1 MGLTIHMQGNQIAA
15 GVNDQGNVEIAAID
29 MNTGMTVIVEVH
41 SLVWKETLTKLGRLS
56 GVGIYKAGRIGI
68 VGGTDD

>member
-1 MGLTIHMQGNQIAA
+1 MGLTIHMQGNQVAA
-15 GVNDQGNVEIAAID
+15 GVNDQGNVELAGVD
-29 MNTGMTVIVEVH
+29 MGTGTTVIIEIH
-41 SLVWKETLTKLGRLS
+41 SSVWKETLAKLGRLS